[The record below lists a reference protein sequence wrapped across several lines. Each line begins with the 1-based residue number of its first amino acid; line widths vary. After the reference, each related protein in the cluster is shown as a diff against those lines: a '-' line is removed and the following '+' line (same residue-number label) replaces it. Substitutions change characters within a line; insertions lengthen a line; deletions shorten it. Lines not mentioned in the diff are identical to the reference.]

1 MDRYALFVTSD
12 FGIEVAKYLFDTA
25 EVVFVLTSQPKPKG
39 RHFIIED
46 IETVKLA
53 KKKKIQV
60 IYIEKSFEIFKSI
73 ETYQFDY
80 GVVIDFAFILKK
92 EVLSLAKKMFIN
104 IHPSLLPKYRGPS
117 PLHFQIIDNLLK
129 TGVTII
135 KMDCSIDAGD
145 ILFQVKTEL
154 EYLLN
159 FTEFYDYMR
168 WLSQIA
174 FELYIKN
181 KEVIIPIPQ
190 KHEEATYTRKIS
202 KEDAYINPE
211 EQKSDLIIGK
221 IKAFEKWPKVKI
233 KAGEDIFILLD
244 ARKYYKDVE
253 KYKPGCIS
261 IEDKHI
267 IIGTADLPV
276 EITEIQK
283 LGKKPQSTVQFLFGF
298 RKRYT
303 NLPLE
308 REFSI

>member
-92 EVLSLAKKMFIN
+92 EVLSIAKKMFIN

-261 IEDKHI
+261 IEDRHI

-308 REFSI
+308 REFSL

>member
-308 REFSI
+308 REFSL

>member
-60 IYIEKSFEIFKSI
+60 IYVEKSFEIFKSI

-308 REFSI
+308 REFSL

>member
-12 FGIEVAKYLFDTA
+12 FGIEVAKYLFDTV
-25 EVVFVLTSQPKPKG
+25 EVVFVLTSKPKPKG
-39 RHFIIED
+39 RHFIVED

-53 KKKKIQV
+53 KKKEIQV
-60 IYIEKSFEIFKSI
+60 IYVEKSFEIFKSI
-73 ETYQFDY
+73 EPYQFDY

-117 PLHFQIIDNLLK
+117 PLHFQIIDNVLK

-168 WLSQIA
+168 CLSQIA
-174 FELYIKN
+174 FELYVKN

-233 KAGEDIFILLD
+233 KASDDIFILLD
-244 ARKYYKDVE
+244 AQKYYKDIE

-308 REFSI
+308 REFSL

>member
-1 MDRYALFVTSD
+1 
-12 FGIEVAKYLFDTA
+12 
-25 EVVFVLTSQPKPKG
+25 
-39 RHFIIED
+39 
-46 IETVKLA
+46 
-53 KKKKIQV
+53 
-60 IYIEKSFEIFKSI
+60 
-73 ETYQFDY
+73 
-80 GVVIDFAFILKK
+80 
-92 EVLSLAKKMFIN
+92 
-104 IHPSLLPKYRGPS
+104 
-117 PLHFQIIDNLLK
+117 NLLK

-174 FELYIKN
+174 FKLYIKN

-308 REFSI
+308 REFSL

>member
-53 KKKKIQV
+53 KKKEIQV
-60 IYIEKSFEIFKSI
+60 IYVEKSFEIFKSI

-104 IHPSLLPKYRGPS
+104 LHPSLLPKYRGPS
-117 PLHFQIIDNLLK
+117 PLHFQIIDNVLK

-261 IEDKHI
+261 IEDRHI

-308 REFSI
+308 REFSL

>member
-60 IYIEKSFEIFKSI
+60 IYVEKSFEIFKSI